1 VFAAACRPS
10 ADLTVRR
17 SKLIIRVSSLV
28 GPDTRAAARVSGAAN
43 GFRAAY
49 VRTAYP
55 VGVFAEVSRGKKHAA
70 ESLKKWRESDPRDG
84 GSRPP
89 VNAGRRVTG
98 RLEIMLP
105 VEALRP

>member
-1 VFAAACRPS
+1 
-10 ADLTVRR
+10 
-17 SKLIIRVSSLV
+17 LIIRVSSLV

-70 ESLKKWRESDPRDG
+70 ESLK
-84 GSRPP
+84 
-89 VNAGRRVTG
+89 
-98 RLEIMLP
+98 
-105 VEALRP
+105 